1 MEFSPTRSN
10 KKEKGNIMKKILTVA
25 VASLFCLG
33 AFAQSE
39 NNPKHMINFQVDD
52 LFLGSLNFDKSKST
66 GQSGDNDTQLS
77 LDLNYAY
84 ALPTLRNLQVG
95 AKVDY
100 EKGTESGRGDF
111 EDYGGDIGAI
121 WNFQF
126 QGNELDL
133 RNSLYASLFVG
144 YGWANNYTGGNDD
157 DEVFRTTAALGKRFS
172 LKKWGVDYLTY
183 TPEVALQ
190 SINSKTGG
198 QLEYSQSIQ
207 LRFLQFSVLF

>member
-1 MEFSPTRSN
+1 
-10 KKEKGNIMKKILTVA
+10 MKKILTLV
-25 VASLFCLG
+25 VASLFSLG
-33 AFAQSE
+33 AYAQSA

-52 LFLGSLNFDKSKST
+52 LFLGSVNFDSSKSR
-66 GQSGDNDTQLS
+66 GQDNDTDTQIN

-84 ALPTLRNLQVG
+84 ALPNLRNLQVG
-95 AKVDY
+95 AKVNY

-126 QGNELDL
+126 RGNELDL
-133 RNSLYASLFVG
+133 NNSMYVSAFIG
-144 YGWANNYTGGNDD
+144 YGWDNTYTDGNDD

-172 LKKWGVDYLTY
+172 LERWGVDYLTY
-183 TPEVALQ
+183 SPEIALQ

-198 QLEYSQSIQ
+198 ALEYSQSLQ